1 MSIFYCNNKICCGGY
16 EVEEDRSP
24 FSHNKTQEIR
34 IHRAAEHGFY
44 NGREDKEGKKK
55 LQSPQQLCI
64 IIVMWVPAAIMA
76 MGLMRDTH
84 HPQNTDHGCYHGRLD
99 SRK

>member
-34 IHRAAEHGFY
+34 IHRAATTE
-44 NGREDKEGKKK
+44 EKTKKGKKATE
-55 LQSPQQLCI
+55 SPTAVYNYCH
-64 IIVMWVPAAIMA
+64 VSPSSNY
-76 MGLMRDTH
+76 GYG
-84 HPQNTDHGCYHGRLD
+84 PYEGY
-99 SRK
+99 SSSSKY